1 MPIVLCSC
9 SWMLSCL
16 STHCN
21 IENITEHITKTV
33 DSAYWQNGC
42 RRMSNQSKKPGKKAA
57 LYFPFIWSQLRTF
70 YQLIVCNLDKII
82 LIPILPCALKDPVV
96 YDQTLFS
103 TCLFRWPLS
112 KLSLK
117 LTVQSGKILWR
128 LVTGCQACTNIT
140 FRITPAQEIYPVR
153 PCTVSLDEIILLR
166 VSDEN
171 SHFAKFCRTLTTTNE
186 ALFSITMH

>member
-9 SWMLSCL
+9 SWLLSCL

-33 DSAYWQNGC
+33 DFAYWQNGC
-42 RRMSNQSKKPGKKAA
+42 RRMSNQSKKPGKQAA

-70 YQLIVCNLDKII
+70 YQLIVCNLDKIL
-82 LIPILPCALKDPVV
+82 LIPTLPCALKDPVV

-112 KLSLK
+112 RLSLK
-117 LTVQSGKILWR
+117 LTVKSGNFLTANDWVPSLHKYY
-128 LVTGCQACTNIT
+128 VSYNT
-140 FRITPAQEIYPVR
+140 AQGIYPVH
-153 PCTVSLDEIILLR
+153 PCTVSLDEITLLR
-166 VSDEN
+166 VSNEN